1 MSCVRPII
9 TFYCCVYA
17 VWVVHTRPDIL
28 ATRLPAPEHTHLP
41 YGVTQARVRRTP
53 SPLTVSTFPGRV
65 CDHRKLLERGFLLCT
80 ASIYH
85 YNNTYADLDM
95 CCARILRARA
105 LLGTQLTIRP
115 KFRGYS
121 RRPRSVS
128 GARLGP
134 EKLFTL
140 GLLLRPASLYHIRWI
155 SAERELLVL
164 SQKRHNRF

>member
-1 MSCVRPII
+1 MAVYMLCVLQIPGPTYWPPAYPPPNTRTARTGRPACVR
-9 TFYCCVYA
+9 A
-17 VWVVHTRPDIL
+17 VTAIDHGTSL
-28 ATRLPAPEHTHLP
+28 A
-41 YGVTQARVRRTP
+41 GVW
-53 SPLTVSTFPGRV
+53 
-65 CDHRKLLERGFLLCT
+65 DHRKLLERGFLLCT

-140 GLLLRPASLYHIRWI
+140 GLLLRPASLYHI
-155 SAERELLVL
+155 
-164 SQKRHNRF
+164 H

>member
-1 MSCVRPII
+1 MCEAYYHFLWLCARCL
-9 TFYCCVYA
+9 CCVCPSRR
-17 VWVVHTRPDIL
+17 TRHPI
-28 ATRLPAPEHTHLP
+28 ARPRAHLP
-41 YGVTQARVRRTP
+41 PVRGH
-53 SPLTVSTFPGRV
+53 PGRACAV
-65 CDHRKLLERGFLLCT
+65 TASDDEASLGRVWDHRKLLERGFLLCT

-140 GLLLRPASLYHIRWI
+140 GLLLRPASLYHI
-155 SAERELLVL
+155 
-164 SQKRHNRF
+164 H